1 MNHFAND
8 SDEEIKVVLD
18 WAKEEGVPAA
28 FTDTVLKGGP
38 GGEELAK
45 LVLSEVEKES
55 NFTYLYDLDM
65 PVDEKIRTIATQMY
79 KVADIKL
86 SGTARRNMRKIV
98 KLGFDKMPICM
109 AKTPLSLTDNKR
121 IQGMPPEGYVLPIEK
136 LKPSTGVGF
145 IVAYC
150 GSINTLPAHPSKP
163 AANDMDID
171 ENGVIKGLS

>member
-1 MNHFAND
+1 MNHFYTD
-8 SDEEIKVVLD
+8 DPKEIDVVLN

-38 GGEELAK
+38 GGKELAE
-45 LVLSEVEKES
+45 LVLKEVEKGS
-55 NFTYLYDLDM
+55 DFHHLYPLDM
-65 PVDEKIRTIATQMY
+65 PVEEKIRTIATQMY
-79 KVADIKL
+79 KVADIEL
-86 SGTARRNMRKIV
+86 SSEARKDLRKIV

-109 AKTPLSLTDNKR
+109 AKTPLSLTDNQT
-121 IQGMPPEGYVLPIEK
+121 IQGMPPEGYMLPIVK

-150 GSINTLPAHPSKP
+150 GDISTLPAHPSKP